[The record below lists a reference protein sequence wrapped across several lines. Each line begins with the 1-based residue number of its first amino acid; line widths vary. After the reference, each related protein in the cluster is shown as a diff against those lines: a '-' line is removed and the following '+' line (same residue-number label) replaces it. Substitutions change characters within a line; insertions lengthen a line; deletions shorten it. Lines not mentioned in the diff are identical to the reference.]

1 MKYIFSTIFL
11 FTFSA
16 NIWAQETRKLGVT
29 LEIRPRSEFRN
40 GAFTLRM
47 AEDDPAFF
55 ISQRSRLSLDY
66 SLEELTL
73 GFSVQNVRVWGESS
87 QIAPDEGNNTMIN
100 EAWAAYQ
107 LTEDLAVKFG
117 RQALIYDD
125 DRILGSLDWHQAGR
139 WHDALLLKYDNDIWQ
154 VDVGAG
160 YNQDAENI
168 LGNEY
173 LAPGNNYKSMQML
186 WAGRPIGEIHKFS
199 LLVLNT
205 GFEDPIDS
213 KQNFMQTF
221 GLNFY
226 QVDEPLNLTGTFYYQ
241 SGENAAGLEAKSF
254 LAAVYGSLS
263 LSENFALLA
272 GTDFLTGN
280 NMNSTENGVT
290 NAFNPLYG
298 THHKFYGYMD
308 YFYVGV
314 PHSNVGLW
322 DKYGGFKTSFSENFS
337 IQLMAH
343 AFNSAGDI
351 YDMAANENLS
361 SYLGT
366 ELDLTFNWS
375 LSEAFKINGGY
386 SQMLATES
394 MEIIKGRGDQEKLQN
409 WAWLMLTAKPRLY

>member
-1 MKYIFSTIFL
+1 
-11 FTFSA
+11 
-16 NIWAQETRKLGVT
+16 
-29 LEIRPRSEFRN
+29 
-40 GAFTLRM
+40 
-47 AEDDPAFF
+47 
-55 ISQRSRLSLDY
+55 
-66 SLEELTL
+66 
-73 GFSVQNVRVWGESS
+73 
-87 QIAPDEGNNTMIN
+87 
-100 EAWAAYQ
+100 
-107 LTEDLAVKFG
+107 
-117 RQALIYDD
+117 
-125 DRILGSLDWHQAGR
+125 
-139 WHDALLLKYDNDIWQ
+139 
-154 VDVGAG
+154 
-160 YNQDAENI
+160 
-168 LGNEY
+168 
-173 LAPGNNYKSMQML
+173 
-186 WAGRPIGEIHKFS
+186 
-199 LLVLNT
+199 
-205 GFEDPIDS
+205 
-213 KQNFMQTF
+213 
-221 GLNFY
+221 
-226 QVDEPLNLTGTFYYQ
+226 
-241 SGENAAGLEAKSF
+241 LEAKSF